1 MKKEKKEDTNNISK
15 KILEKAIEL
24 CGITRTDRLIYGD
37 SFVEFGERSI
47 KVLKPTNIDE
57 SSWISKNAL
66 KKLKKQRVKKGN
78 KGKIILVSS
87 EKTNPNKVYGKSF
100 LKELNKKRK
109 NNVL

>member
-78 KGKIILVSS
+78 KGKITLVSS
-87 EKTNPNKVYGKSF
+87 EKTTLKELYEKSI
-100 LKELNKKRK
+100 LGELNKKGEK
-109 NNVL
+109 NAL